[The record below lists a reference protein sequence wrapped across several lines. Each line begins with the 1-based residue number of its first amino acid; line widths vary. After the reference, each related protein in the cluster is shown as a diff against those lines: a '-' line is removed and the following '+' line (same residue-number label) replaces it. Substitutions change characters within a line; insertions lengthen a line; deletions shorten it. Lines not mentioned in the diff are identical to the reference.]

1 MTIEPTDKNLE
12 KLALNNKIKLTFWG
26 VRGSIP
32 VPGAETGKYGG
43 NTSCVQF
50 YTGSGDPILIFD
62 AGTGIIKLGEHINN
76 NYHSSE
82 IHIFITHT
90 HWDHMQGLP
99 FFAPLFDKKYKIHFY
114 SKNRSFSSLKDTIF
128 KLIEEPQFP
137 LSHQKWKAQIFFHEL
152 NENKLKLNP
161 HTTIITADLNHPW
174 GANGYRIEYKYYTAS
189 YITDTAPFDLMLLG
203 KEFIES
209 PPDPQSQ
216 LSFQEKSALQKMEK
230 GVLDLCWNSDAVIYD
245 TMFTREDYNKFPHW
259 GHSTF
264 KHAYEICKQ
273 AKSKKLVFFHH
284 SPRRNDHELDE
295 LLQKYRKIA
304 SKSSLEIFAA
314 VENRSLILDEST
326 TT

>member
-1 MTIEPTDKNLE
+1 MAIDQTESNFE
-12 KLALNNKIKLTFWG
+12 KLTLNSRVKLTFWG

-32 VPGAETGKYGG
+32 VPGTETGKYGG

-50 YTGSGDPILIFD
+50 FTGVNDPVLIFD

-76 NYHSSE
+76 NYKNNE

-90 HWDHMQGLP
+90 HWDHIQGLP
-99 FFAPLFDKKYKIHFY
+99 FFAPLFNNKYKIHFY
-114 SKNRSFSSLKDTIF
+114 SKNRSSSSLQDTIF

-152 NENKLKLNP
+152 NENRLNLNP
-161 HTTIITADLNHPW
+161 NTTIFTADLNHPW
-174 GANGYRIEYKYYTAS
+174 GANGYRIEYKNYTAS

-203 KEFIES
+203 KEFIGS
-209 PPDPQSQ
+209 PPDPQSK
-216 LSFQEKSALQKMEK
+216 LSSQEKSALKKIEK
-230 GVLDLCWNSDAVIYD
+230 GVLELCCNSDAVIYD
-245 TMFTREDYNKFPHW
+245 TMFTRSDYITFPHW

-264 KHAYEICKQ
+264 EHAFGICKE
-273 AKSKKLVFFHH
+273 AKSRKLVFFHH

-295 LLQKYRKIA
+295 MLQKYRQIA

-314 VENRSLILDEST
+314 VENTSLILDEPET
-326 TT
+326 T